1 MSNKLFIKFLTKKS
15 GKNANGETKM
25 YYWYRVFG
33 TKAQIAEYQS
43 RLVKP
48 LWSIVDGYPLYCAT
62 FDAGVSLTLD
72 YNPNDKRY
80 YVATDEYQRYRA
92 LAKQAGIDG
101 DKMSFEYY
109 MDKAE
114 KSVHLAIP
122 QDLID
127 ATPTRADFEQPVADN
142 ATDDADALFADKQD
156 DTDTSDP
163 LDALAKNDDKAP
175 F

>member
-15 GKNANGETKM
+15 GKNANGETRM

-43 RLVKP
+43 RLLKP

-62 FDAGVSLTLD
+62 FDAGVSLQLD

-80 YVATDEYQRYRA
+80 YVSTDEYLRYRA
-92 LAKQAGIDG
+92 LATEAGKVG
-101 DKMSFEYY
+101 DEMTFKYY

-114 KSVHLAIP
+114 NAAHMEIP
-122 QDLID
+122 QELID
-127 ATPTRADFEQPVADN
+127 STPKRSDFEQPTVDN
-142 ATDDADALFADKQD
+142 ATDNADELFADKPAE
-156 DTDTSDP
+156 DTSDP
-163 LDALAKNDDKAP
+163 LDALAKSDEEP

>member
-1 MSNKLFIKFLTKKS
+1 MSNKLFIKFFTKKS

-43 RLVKP
+43 RLMKP

-62 FDAGVSLTLD
+62 FDAGVSLMLD
-72 YNPNDKRY
+72 YNATEKRY
-80 YVATDEYQRYRA
+80 YASTDEYQRYRN
-92 LAKQAGIDG
+92 LAREAGNAG

-114 KSVHLAIP
+114 ACVHMHIP
-122 QDLID
+122 QEIID
-127 ATPTRADFEQPVADN
+127 ATPTRADFADVSTDN
-142 ATDDADALFADKQD
+142 ATDNADEAFAENTEQE
-156 DTDTSDP
+156 SDP